1 MRTVLDRIHPH
12 VRKRVFLGLLAGSL
26 LAVGGITYGVWYLI
40 FNPGRSVLHQLIM
53 ILLVG
58 ALAIAV
64 ILAGLGTLG
73 ILLTLLYTKKVFLFE
88 GPMRV
93 AVNMFFPVVMG
104 LGKLFRIDVDK
115 IRNSYIEVN
124 NQLVLAL
131 RMRLKPEQILLLAP
145 HCLQRT
151 VCPYK
156 ITVDINNCRRCGG
169 CKVSDL
175 LGIRDTYGVKVGI
188 ATGGTLA
195 RKLVKE
201 YRPRAIVAIACERD
215 LTSGIRDS
223 NPIPVLGVTNLRP
236 NGPCHNT
243 SICIPRV
250 EDAIEHFLTGGRKAG
265 MNIGQAECQGSGSD
279 GVKRG

>member
-1 MRTVLDRIHPH
+1 MRTVLDSIHPQ

-26 LAVGGITYGVWYLI
+26 LMVGGITYGVWYLI
-40 FNPGRSVLHQLIM
+40 FNPGRSMLHQTVM
-53 ILLVG
+53 VMLVG
-58 ALAIAV
+58 TLALGV
-64 ILAGLGTLG
+64 ILAALGTIG
-73 ILLTLLYTKKVFLFE
+73 ILLTLLYAKKIFLFE

-104 LGKLFRIDVDK
+104 LGKLFKIDVDK

-131 RMRLKPEQILLLAP
+131 RMRLRPEQILLLAP

-151 VCPYK
+151 DCPHK

-169 CKVSDL
+169 CKVNDL
-175 LGIRDTYGVKVGI
+175 LSIRDTHGVRVGI

-215 LTSGIRDS
+215 LTSGVQDS

-236 NGPCHNT
+236 HGPCQNT
-243 SICIPRV
+243 SIYIPRV
-250 EDAIEHFLTGGRKAG
+250 EEAINHFLTGGGRR
-265 MNIGQAECQGSGSD
+265 E
-279 GVKRG
+279 